1 VVGDNHYLACFCL
14 ALLILVCVTGLAIA
28 QDTGQEQEVDHL
40 LATGARV
47 NYAVGKWAY
56 SGEFQVRLDEG
67 YRALNVWYVEGVVRN
82 LRLKHVE
89 FVPDLR
95 LSVYPDRFE
104 MRPGFGVILKATGK
118 KRQIAL
124 QHKYQVDIPSD
135 GVTGQGVR
143 QILFLNAV
151 VKEKFIPGL
160 VGGWFYRWR
169 GEFSD
174 VEFWRAGGGV
184 TYLFD
189 PVHALTVFYFLGW
202 ENNGVEWTRSGFLLV
217 QLSLNIRTDWKYVP
231 AKIFD
236 F

>member
-1 VVGDNHYLACFCL
+1 VVGDGNHLLRSCL
-14 ALLILVCVTGLAIA
+14 ALLILVCVTGLANA
-28 QDTGQEQEVDHL
+28 QDAGEQQEVNQL
-40 LATGARV
+40 LATGTRV
-47 NYAVGKWAY
+47 NYAHGKWAY
-56 SGEFQVRLDEG
+56 SGILQVRLDEG
-67 YRALNVWYVEGVVRN
+67 YQALNVWYVEGVVRN

-89 FVPDLR
+89 FAPDLR
-95 LSVYPDRFE
+95 FSVYPDRFE
-104 MRPGFGVILKATGK
+104 VRPGFGVILKATGK

-169 GEFSD
+169 GEFND
-174 VEFWRAGGGV
+174 FEFWRAGGGV

-189 PVHALTVFYFLGW
+189 PIHALNVSYFWGW
-202 ENNGVEWTRSGFLLV
+202 ENNGIEWTRSGFLLV